1 MAAIKET
8 LADRVFNAVILVIL
22 TLFLLI
28 VAYPLYFIIIA
39 SFSDPTLV
47 ATGQVLFYPR
57 GLTLDAYLEVFRN
70 KSIWIGYRNTIFYAV
85 GGTLWSLFLT
95 VPAAYALS
103 KKRLR
108 GRAFF
113 MFLVVVPMFFG
124 GGMIPTYLNIRNL
137 HLLNSWWV
145 LILTCGVGSYNLILA
160 RTFFSSSISPEL
172 EEAAII
178 DGASNFRIFTTIV
191 LPLSKPLL
199 ATMALFSIVGHWNSF
214 LNAVMY
220 LRSSSKHPIQMMLR
234 SLLISLEMVQD
245 ESMAA
250 VAKDIATSTRTVK
263 GAGVMIAIIPI
274 LCIYPFLQKYF
285 AKGVMIGSIKE

>member
-1 MAAIKET
+1 MYYKKSAGEKVCTGLIYILCIVLT
-8 LADRVFNAVILVIL
+8 LAFLYPVVYCLSMSVSDAEMLGGQPIGILPKGFSLEAYQYLLSSSKVFRYYANTILYAGLGTLITLL
-22 TLFLLI
+22 TTSLI
-28 VAYPLYFIIIA
+28 AYPL
-39 SFSDPTLV
+39 SVSTFSGRKV
-47 ATGQVLFYPR
+47 
-57 GLTLDAYLEVFRN
+57 
-70 KSIWIGYRNTIFYAV
+70 
-85 GGTLWSLFLT
+85 LT
-95 VPAAYALS
+95 VY
-103 KKRLR
+103 
-108 GRAFF
+108 
-113 MFLVVVPMFFG
+113 LVITMFFS
-124 GGMIPTYLNIRNL
+124 GGMVPTYLNIQRL
-137 HLLNSWWV
+137 GLMDTIWV
-145 LILTCGVGSYNLILA
+145 MVLPSAVGAYSVMVYK
-160 RTFFSSSISPEL
+160 TFFKQLPSSL
-172 EEAAII
+172 TEAAKI
-178 DGASNFRIFTTIV
+178 DGAGHFRILFTIV

-250 VAKDIATSTRTVK
+250 VAKDITTSTRTVK